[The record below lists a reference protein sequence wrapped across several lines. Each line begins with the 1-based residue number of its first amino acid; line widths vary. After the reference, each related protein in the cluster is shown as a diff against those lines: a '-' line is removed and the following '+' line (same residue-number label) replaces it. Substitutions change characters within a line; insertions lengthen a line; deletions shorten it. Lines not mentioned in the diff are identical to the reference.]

1 MEDDGLE
8 EGGAGPVERLLQ
20 AASVNPIGWGLA
32 ALGMLLGC
40 STLLGGATGGCLVPA
55 PASSLAD
62 LVARS
67 GVFVAFSLV
76 FVSEIGDRTFFIA
89 ALLAMKL
96 RRQVVIVGAMS
107 ALALMTVISVV
118 IGSVLGSV
126 PSFIETQLPVGGLLA
141 GALLTVFGVQSLV
154 QAWRARDGAEFAEAQ
169 ETLDEETLDDERL
182 EEETLDAAAGGGAGG
197 GGVYSK
203 FLRVFS
209 LIFMAEWGDRSMFA
223 VIALAAAQNPV
234 GVTVGAC
241 LGHLV
246 ATSIAVMGGAVMA
259 KYLSERVVSGVGG
272 VLFLGFAAATILET
286 LA

>member
-1 MEDDGLE
+1 M
-8 EGGAGPVERLLQ
+8 ERLLQ

-40 STLLGGATGGCLVPA
+40 STLLGGATGGGLVPA
-55 PASSLAD
+55 PASPLAD

-197 GGVYSK
+197 GASTP
-203 FLRVFS
+203 S
-209 LIFMAEWGDRSMFA
+209 S
-223 VIALAAAQNPV
+223 
-234 GVTVGAC
+234 
-241 LGHLV
+241 
-246 ATSIAVMGGAVMA
+246 
-259 KYLSERVVSGVGG
+259 SGSSP
-272 VLFLGFAAATILET
+272 
-286 LA
+286 

>member
-1 MEDDGLE
+1 M
-8 EGGAGPVERLLQ
+8 ERLLQ

-32 ALGMLLGC
+32 ALGISLGC
-40 STLLGGATGGCLVPA
+40 AALLGGAMGGGLVSA
-55 PASSLAD
+55 PTSPLSDLA
-62 LVARS
+62 ARS

-89 ALLAMKL
+89 ALLAMKI
-96 RRQVVIVGAMS
+96 RRQVVLLGAMS
-107 ALALMTVISVV
+107 ALALMTVISVG
-118 IGSVLGSV
+118 IGSVLGSA

-141 GALLTVFGVQSLV
+141 GALLTVFGIQSLA
-154 QAWRARDGAEFAEAQ
+154 QAWRSRDGAEYAEA
-169 ETLDEETLDDERL
+169 EETLQE
-182 EEETLDAAAGGGAGG
+182 AAGGGAGG
-197 GGVYSK
+197 VYSK
-203 FLRVFS
+203 ILRVFS

-241 LGHLV
+241 TGHLV

-272 VLFLGFAAATILET
+272 VLFLGFAAATIFEA

>member
-1 MEDDGLE
+1 
-8 EGGAGPVERLLQ
+8 VERLLQ
-20 AASVNPIGWGLA
+20 AASANPIGWGLA
-32 ALGMLLGC
+32 ALGISLGC
-40 STLLGGATGGCLVPA
+40 VALLGGAMGGALVSA
-55 PASSLAD
+55 PTSPLSDLA
-62 LVARS
+62 ARS

-89 ALLAMKL
+89 ALLAMKI
-96 RRQVVIVGAMS
+96 RRQVVLLGAMS

-141 GALLTVFGVQSLV
+141 GALLTVFGVQSLA
-154 QAWRARDGAEFAEAQ
+154 QAWRARDGAEYAEA
-169 ETLDEETLDDERL
+169 EETL
-182 EEETLDAAAGGGAGG
+182 EEAAGGGA

-241 LGHLV
+241 SGHLV

-272 VLFLGFAAATILET
+272 VLFLGFAAATIFEA